1 MIPSLGTLTPTFKP
15 ITLFYSV
22 VVAFADSQLSV
33 KATPS
38 DTGAKLAINGK
49 PTAAGVASDPVS
61 ILVGTTVNVFQIVVT
76 AQDGTQKVY
85 TLSVTRAPSAEAQL
99 SKLEGTGFTLKPVFA
114 SATLDYADTVA
125 NAVASVTVKATVS
138 SAGAKVAINDST
150 LPSGNP
156 SNPVPLKVG
165 DNPIRVTVTA
175 QDGKTKAT
183 YTVNVVRRAKL
194 IVYRR
199 LGVLAL
205 PVQTDSLEAPLG
217 SIVNI
222 SVPDS
227 LGFGFSSWNMPQ
239 GNGVF
244 QDSLAK
250 STKVSIQSPVVRVT
264 ARFEITTYTITSI
277 VGPGGILAPSSGI
290 VDHGKDFAMTATP
303 LVGYRILTFTDNG
316 KDVLDPTKKS
326 GFTYTLKSIV
336 EPHLVS
342 VTFLRIYSLTAIS
355 TNPASGTIAP
365 SPNVIVVDSGASQ
378 TFTLKTVIV
387 GQYAAILTDNKLDV
401 VGSLQGDPSAT
412 STYALTDIKANHE
425 ISATFATK
433 SYSISTKGEDK
444 LRGTVTPETNPV
456 KHGDKAVVIIEPAK
470 GYRVLT
476 VTDNDKDVTE
486 IAQKQ
491 GFKYLID
498 AVTENHVVI
507 ATFMRIYTLTGITNN
522 ATKGTISPTSTTVD
536 SMASAEFTLTAA
548 YGQYVSALTDNG
560 DVLPRLGNNLP
571 GAKSTYTLK
580 EISEDHPVSATFAQK
595 TYSMIV
601 TGHDLCIRVVQPPCP
616 IGQIC
621 FGTFCLIGSGPDADT
636 ITVPYGES
644 YNISTDDSLGTR
656 PFLSWTKDGAS
667 FATTTYITTGP
678 ITSDVTFTA
687 NYKLIIRCC
696 PGFCCPIDP
705 GPIIIKDPILMSPA
719 TSTPLSQE
727 LILLRPPE

>member
-1 MIPSLGTLTPTFKP
+1 
-15 ITLFYSV
+15 
-22 VVAFADSQLSV
+22 
-33 KATPS
+33 
-38 DTGAKLAINGK
+38 
-49 PTAAGVASDPVS
+49 
-61 ILVGTTVNVFQIVVT
+61 
-76 AQDGTQKVY
+76 
-85 TLSVTRAPSAEAQL
+85 
-99 SKLEGTGFTLKPVFA
+99 
-114 SATLDYADTVA
+114 
-125 NAVASVTVKATVS
+125 
-138 SAGAKVAINDST
+138 
-150 LPSGNP
+150 
-156 SNPVPLKVG
+156 LKVG

-227 LGFGFSSWNMPQ
+227 LGFGFSSWNMSQ

-326 GFTYTLKSIV
+326 GFTYTLKSIA

-355 TNPASGTIAP
+355 TNPLVGTIAP
-365 SPNVIVVDSGASQ
+365 SPNVIVVDSGTSQ
-378 TFTLKTVIV
+378 TFTLKTLTP
-387 GQYAAILTDNKLDV
+387 GLGHYAAVLTDSVNGNKNDV
-401 VGSLQGDPSAT
+401 IGSLQGDPFSS

-444 LRGTVTPETNPV
+444 LRGTVTPETDSV

-595 TYSMIV
+595 TYTLTV
-601 TGHDLCIRVVQPPCP
+601 NGTDVCIKSVCTSPYCIIQNCP
-616 IGQIC
+616 IAAPQATRVINY
-621 FGTFCLIGSGPDADT
+621 GSTTQWT
-636 ITVPYGES
+636 IETAPYSSG
-644 YNISTDDSLGTR
+644 
-656 PFLSWTKDGAS
+656 
-667 FATTTYITTGP
+667 TTGMP
-678 ITSDVTFTA
+678 FIGWSGSPTASGNPATIGPVTSDATYTA
-687 NYKLIIRCC
+687 TYRFII
-696 PGFCCPIDP
+696 IDP
-705 GPIIIKDPILMSPA
+705 CLPFCGPIIDPILK
-719 TSTPLSQE
+719 
-727 LILLRPPE
+727 